1 MREDQEALVISTDDN
16 EYCLQ
21 MYNLIYVLLI
31 HCFLFIKSIIF
42 NILILCIIFNILKQG
57 RWRNNKYQIIII
69 RNTRISI

>member
-57 RWRNNKYQIIII
+57 RWRNNIYQIIII